1 MEIEREVVFSADVDL
16 EPSVLPFNLELEI
29 RKVGTLQFHAK
40 VSEGDSLRS
49 TDL

>member
-1 MEIEREVVFSADVDL
+1 LEIEREVVFSADVDL
-16 EPSVLPFNLELEI
+16 EPSVLPFKLELEI
-29 RKVGTLQFHAK
+29 REMGTLQFHAR